1 MGMAAILHQLLDPDA
16 RRHQRPL
23 GQVGQLPGQGLHA
36 IATQGLALEQYL
48 PGLGLLL
55 ACQQFEQGG
64 LAAPVGAD
72 YAHQLALGDGEGD
85 LLEDGLVLVAE
96 MESIHGER
104 HQAALGL
111 SWKWMNGMVSPPVVC
126 L

>member
-16 RRHQRPL
+16 RRHQGAL

-55 ACQQFEQGG
+55 ARQQFEQGG

-111 SWKWMNGMVSPPVVC
+111 SWKWMNVMVSPPVVC